1 MSDRFVVL
9 ATFEKSFE
17 AELARAALADAGI
30 DSVLDDEHVVSSVW
44 TLAAGLGGVKLKV
57 RESDAE
63 KALTAYRE
71 IESDMKTGT
80 GIDDEELARQ
90 ALEGEREDD
99 DSGEHESPAE
109 VPEVAVNTQS
119 DSVGEERD
127 IDPDSRERAARR
139 LFFVAWFGLMIP
151 GFGFYALYVF
161 FQAAFGTGR
170 LTSQGRLNL
179 IVGSMVV
186 FFSLLYTFFAVD
198 IVMSMILRKR

>member
-1 MSDRFVVL
+1 MSDRFIIL

-30 DSVLDDEHVVSSVW
+30 ESVLDDEHVVSSVW

-71 IESDMKTGT
+71 IESDMKSGM
-80 GIDDEELARQ
+80 GIDDEELSRQ
-90 ALEGEREDD
+90 AMEGEREDD
-99 DSGEHESPAE
+99 DSGEHESPAD
-109 VPEVAVNTQS
+109 VPEVQVDPLS
-119 DSVGEERD
+119 ESIIEDREF
-127 IDPDSRERAARR
+127 DPDSRERAARR
-139 LFFVAWFGLMIP
+139 LFFVAWFGLIIP
-151 GFGFYALYVF
+151 GFAFYALYVF

-179 IVGSMVV
+179 FVGSIVV
-186 FFSLLYTFFAVD
+186 FFSLFYTYF
-198 IVMSMILRKR
+198 VMSMVMGRQ